1 MYLNIKEHPEARNYI
16 PIDLDTVNWTDGT
29 VKLIR
34 KCIWADDETGKYCV
48 YETDKDGNYLFATD
62 SLGRELRG
70 VNQDLKRRVKRG
82 RIKLI
87 KIN

>member
-1 MYLNIKEHPEARNYI
+1 MYLNINEHPEARNYI
-16 PIDLDTVNWTDGT
+16 PLDLDA
-29 VKLIR
+29 VKIIR

-70 VNQDLKRRVKRG
+70 VNKDLKRRVKRG